1 MRTITKNLY
10 SFSELSEQAKQT
22 AIENFRNNDSEFLSE
37 FLYQEAHESVKAFHN
52 IFSTKEDLHSWLDV
66 RTGHIDD
73 VILEL
78 SGQRLATYIWNNY
91 GHKLFKGKYYSLW
104 SKTDRNYKHHKNGY
118 PVLKKRRSKV
128 MFEHSCVLT
137 GVCWDND
144 LLKPIY
150 DFLDKPTD
158 VSFESLLTDCFD
170 SLRNSLESA
179 AEAQTED
186 DYIIEE
192 IEANEYEFDE
202 KGNLA

>member
-104 SKTDRNYKHHKNGY
+104 SKTDRNYKHHKNGRWVNHVGFVRCCRVQADRVNY
-118 PVLKKRRSKV
+118 PIERVAVSEQVLSAFAVEVLLVGGCLCALRPEIRTVQNKK
-128 MFEHSCVLT
+128 
-137 GVCWDND
+137 
-144 LLKPIY
+144 LLFRI
-150 DFLDKPTD
+150 
-158 VSFESLLTDCFD
+158 
-170 SLRNSLESA
+170 
-179 AEAQTED
+179 
-186 DYIIEE
+186 
-192 IEANEYEFDE
+192 
-202 KGNLA
+202 